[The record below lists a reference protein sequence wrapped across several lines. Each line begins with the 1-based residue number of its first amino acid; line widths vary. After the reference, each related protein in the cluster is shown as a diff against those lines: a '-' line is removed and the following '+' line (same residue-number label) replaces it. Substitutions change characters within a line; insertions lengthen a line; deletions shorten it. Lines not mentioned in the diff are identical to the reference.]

1 MNMPIHKL
9 RAAPVHSSGQP
20 SDSERTTQPGSSPDL
35 DRPDQSSSGLLDEH
49 ARHSRHRCPSKA
61 ASTAGEVSVPWRET
75 MGPCSCSRSRFTN
88 HHAREAS
95 QLHCSCSLQVSTCT
109 CQPASQSHCGH
120 QCSQRAQIYTALHG
134 CGGRGAAAC
143 ARSAGDSHYTEQ
155 AQGVEEKQTRG
166 LV

>member
-75 MGPCSCSRSRFTN
+75 MGPCSRSCSRFTN

-95 QLHCSCSLQVSTCT
+95 QLQVSTRT
-109 CQPASQSHCGH
+109 CQPASQPVAM
-120 QCSQRAQIYTALHG
+120 RASMFAASADLQHG
-134 CGGRGAAAC
+134 CLC
-143 ARSAGDSHYTEQ
+143 AQRRRQPLHETG
-155 AQGVEEKQTRG
+155 TRG
-166 LV
+166 

>member
-1 MNMPIHKL
+1 MPIHKL

-75 MGPCSCSRSRFTN
+75 MGPCSRSCSRFTN

-95 QLHCSCSLQVSTCT
+95 QLQVSTRT
-109 CQPASQSHCGH
+109 CQPASQPVAMRASGCAQRQPLRSPLPLHAGCRGH
-120 QCSQRAQIYTALHG
+120 PT
-134 CGGRGAAAC
+134 AAAVPPT
-143 ARSAGDSHYTEQ
+143 APPTHRHPSLSPQ
-155 AQGVEEKQTRG
+155 I
-166 LV
+166 